1 MFPLLYKSDFKTIG
15 PSRFN
20 LLGRITEIISGKV
33 TEERNGDYLL
43 EMELS
48 TTDRCADLLDTQY
61 FIKAKPNPTDEPQYF
76 EIYDLQYKDKKSI
89 TVKAKHIKH
98 NLYNNFLIETSN
110 QTDVVHTPKEWWDI
124 LCTGRDFE
132 GDSLFPQAT
141 LWEHYFKFT
150 SDITTK
156 SSMTLGFC
164 TPCTL
169 GDFMGGADGSLVD
182 VFGGEYKYNNF
193 NVSLLKKR
201 GAVTNCHLRWGSN
214 ISSLTQT
221 LNSDDICSHVATYAT
236 CHDTSNDKNVI
247 LCSQPQELKTHK
259 SKLIKVKTVDV
270 SDGGSVYIGDET
282 GYWDFNA
289 HTGENKDFLIQ
300 KLNIQAQVLRGQLVN
315 TNGAPTLNVKVDYP
329 PTLTEMLGLH
339 LCDTAY
345 VDTENDSLQAKIIK
359 TDYDFVLERWNSLEL
374 GTAKSKL
381 SDYIVK

>member
-1 MFPLLYKSDFKTIG
+1 M
-15 PSRFN
+15 
-20 LLGRITEIISGKV
+20 
-33 TEERNGDYLL
+33 
-43 EMELS
+43 
-48 TTDRCADLLDTQY
+48 C
-61 FIKAKPNPTDEPQYF
+61 
-76 EIYDLQYKDKKSI
+76 
-89 TVKAKHIKH
+89 
-98 NLYNNFLIETSN
+98 
-110 QTDVVHTPKEWWDI
+110 TPAEWWYR
-124 LCTGRDFE
+124 LCTGHEE
-132 GDSLFPQAT
+132 GLQTQMT
-141 LWEHYFKFT
+141 LWAHYFKFT

-156 SSMTLGFC
+156 SSMTLGFV

-182 VFGGEYKYNNF
+182 VFGGEYKYDNF
-193 NVSLLKKR
+193 NVSLLKNR
-201 GAVTNCHLRWGSN
+201 GAVTGYHLRWGSN

-221 LNSDDICSHVATYAT
+221 LNSDDICSHVAAYAT
-236 CHDTSNDKNVI
+236 CHDTYSDKNFV

-329 PTLTEMLGLH
+329 PTLNEMLGLH
-339 LCDTAY
+339 LCDSVY

-374 GTAKSKL
+374 GTPKSKL

>member
-20 LLGRITEIISGKV
+20 LLGRFTEIISGKV

-221 LNSDDICSHVATYAT
+221 LNSDDICSHVAAFAT
-236 CHDTSNDKNVI
+236 CHDTYNDK
-247 LCSQPQELKTHK
+247 LS
-259 SKLIKVKTVDV
+259 LIH
-270 SDGGSVYIGDET
+270 I
-282 GYWDFNA
+282 
-289 HTGENKDFLIQ
+289 
-300 KLNIQAQVLRGQLVN
+300 
-315 TNGAPTLNVKVDYP
+315 
-329 PTLTEMLGLH
+329 
-339 LCDTAY
+339 
-345 VDTENDSLQAKIIK
+345 
-359 TDYDFVLERWNSLEL
+359 
-374 GTAKSKL
+374 
-381 SDYIVK
+381 

>member
-20 LLGRITEIISGKV
+20 LLGRFTEIISGKV

-48 TTDRCADLLDTQY
+48 TTDRCVDLLDTQY
-61 FIKAKPNPTDEPQYF
+61 FVKARPNPTDEPQYF

-98 NLYNNFLIETSN
+98 NLYNNFLVETQN

-132 GDSLFPQAT
+132 GDSLFAQAT

-150 SDITTK
+150 SNITAK

-193 NVSLLKKR
+193 NVSLLKSR
-201 GAVTNCHLRWGSN
+201 GAVTSYHCAGEVTSAVLR
-214 ISSLTQT
+214 
-221 LNSDDICSHVATYAT
+221 
-236 CHDTSNDKNVI
+236 KR
-247 LCSQPQELKTHK
+247 
-259 SKLIKVKTVDV
+259 
-270 SDGGSVYIGDET
+270 
-282 GYWDFNA
+282 
-289 HTGENKDFLIQ
+289 LIQ
-300 KLNIQAQVLRGQLVN
+300 MISV
-315 TNGAPTLNVKVDYP
+315 PTLQLMPLATTHTTTRTSSSALNRK
-329 PTLTEMLGLH
+329 
-339 LCDTAY
+339 
-345 VDTENDSLQAKIIK
+345 
-359 TDYDFVLERWNSLEL
+359 NS
-374 GTAKSKL
+374 KPINL
-381 SDYIVK
+381 S

>member
-20 LLGRITEIISGKV
+20 LLGRMTDVISGKV

-76 EIYDLQYKDKKSI
+76 EIYDLQYKDKKSVVI
-89 TVKAKHIKH
+89 KAKHIKH
-98 NLYNNFLIETSN
+98 NLYNNFLVEVQN
-110 QTDVVHTPKEWWDI
+110 QTDIMCTPAEWWYR
-124 LCTGRDFE
+124 LCTGHEE
-132 GDSLFPQAT
+132 GLQTQMT
-141 LWEHYFKFT
+141 LWAHYFKFT

-156 SSMTLGFC
+156 SSMTLGFV

-193 NVSLLKKR
+193 NVSLLKNR
-201 GAVTNCHLRWGSN
+201 GAVTDYHLRWGSN

-221 LNSDDICSHVATYAT
+221 LNSDDICSHVAAYAT
-236 CHDTSNDKNVI
+236 CYDTYAKRNVV
-247 LCSQPQELKTHK
+247 LCSQPQELKSHK
-259 SKLIKVKTVDV
+259 SKLIKVKAVDV
-270 SDGGSVYIGDET
+270 TDGGSVDIGDKT
-282 GYWDFNA
+282 GYWNFNA
-289 HTGENKDFLIQ
+289 QTGENKDLLIQ
-300 KLNIQAQVLRGQLVN
+300 KLNIQGQVLRGQLAS

-329 PTLTEMLGLH
+329 ATLDEMLDLR
-339 LCDTAY
+339 LCDTVY
-345 VDTENDSLQAKIIK
+345 IDTANDSLQAKIIK
-359 TDYDFVLERWNSLEL
+359 TDYDIVLERWNSLEL
-374 GTAKSKL
+374 GTPKSKL

>member
-1 MFPLLYKSDFKTIG
+1 MLPLLYKSKSKILKANTFE
-15 PSRFN
+15 
-20 LLGRITEIISGKV
+20 LLGRMTDIVSGKV

-61 FIKAKPNPTDEPQYF
+61 FIKAKPNPTDEPQFF

-98 NLYNNFLIETSN
+98 NLYNNFLVETQN

-132 GDSLFPQAT
+132 GDSLFAQVT
-141 LWEHYFKFT
+141 LWEHYFTFA
-150 SDITTK
+150 SNITAK

-193 NVSLLKKR
+193 DVSLLKSR
-201 GAVTNCHLRWGSN
+201 GIDTGYHLMWGSN
-214 ISSLTQT
+214 ISSLVQT
-221 LNSDDICSHVATYAT
+221 LNSDDICSHVAAYAT
-236 CHDTSNDKNVI
+236 CHDTYSNESVV
-247 LCSQPQELKTHK
+247 LCSEPQELRTHS
-259 SKLIKVKTVDV
+259 SKLMKIKAVDV
-270 SDGGSVYIGDET
+270 SDGGSVDISDKT

-289 HTGENKDFLIQ
+289 NTGENKDFLIQ
-300 KLNIQAQVLRGQLVN
+300 MLNIQAQILRGSLVS
-315 TNGAPTLNVKVDYP
+315 TNGAPTLNIKVDYP
-329 PTLTEMLGLH
+329 PTLAEMLNLH
-339 LCDTAY
+339 LCDTVY
-345 VDTENDSLQAKIIK
+345 IDTENDSLKAKIVK

-374 GTAKSKL
+374 GTPKTKL

>member
-1 MFPLLYKSDFKTIG
+1 MFPLLYKSYFKTIN
-15 PSRFN
+15 PSSFT

-98 NLYNNFLIETSN
+98 NLYNNFLVETYN
-110 QTDVVHTPKEWWDI
+110 QTGVVHTPSEWWYL
-124 LCTGRDFE
+124 LCTGQEE
-132 GDSLFPQAT
+132 GLQTQMT
-141 LWEHYFKFT
+141 LWEHYFKFN

-156 SSMTLGFC
+156 SSMTLGYC

-193 NVSLLKKR
+193 NVSLLKSR
-201 GAVTNCHLRWGSN
+201 GTATNYHLRWGSN

-221 LNSDDICSHVATYAT
+221 LNSDDICSHVAAYAN
-236 CHDTSNDKNVI
+236 CHDTYSNKSVV
-247 LCSQPQELKTHK
+247 LCSLPQELKTHK
-259 SKLIKVKTVDV
+259 SKLTKIKAVDV
-270 SDGGSVYIGDET
+270 SDGGSVDISNKPN
-282 GYWDFNA
+282 YWDFNA

-300 KLNIQAQVLRGQLVN
+300 QLNIQAQVLRGQLAS

-329 PTLTEMLGLH
+329 PTLNEMLKLH
-339 LCDTAY
+339 LCDTVY
-345 VDTENDSLQAKIIK
+345 IDTENDSLQAKIIK

-374 GTAKSKL
+374 GTPKSKL

>member
-1 MFPLLYKSDFKTIG
+1 MFPLLYKSYFKTIN
-15 PSRFN
+15 PSGFI

-48 TTDRCADLLDTQY
+48 TTDRCADLLDTQL
-61 FIKAKPNPTDEPQYF
+61 FVKAKPNPTDEPQFF
-76 EIYDLQYKDKKSI
+76 EIYNLQYKDKKSVVI
-89 TVKAKHIKH
+89 KAKHIKH
-98 NLYNNFLIETSN
+98 NLYNNFLVEVQN
-110 QTDVVHTPKEWWDI
+110 QTDIMRTPAEWWYC
-124 LCTGRDFE
+124 LCTGHEE
-132 GDSLFPQAT
+132 GLQTQMT
-141 LWEHYFKFT
+141 LWAHYFKFT

-193 NVSLLKKR
+193 NVSLLKNR
-201 GAVTNCHLRWGSN
+201 GVVTDCHLRWGSN

-221 LNSDDICSHVATYAT
+221 LNSDDICSHVAAYAT
-236 CHDTSNDKNVI
+236 CHDTYSDKNVI

-300 KLNIQAQVLRGQLVN
+300 KLNIQAQVLRGQLAS

-329 PTLTEMLGLH
+329 TTLDEMLGLH
-339 LCDTAY
+339 LCDSVY

-374 GTAKSKL
+374 GTPKSKL
-381 SDYIVK
+381 SDYIIK